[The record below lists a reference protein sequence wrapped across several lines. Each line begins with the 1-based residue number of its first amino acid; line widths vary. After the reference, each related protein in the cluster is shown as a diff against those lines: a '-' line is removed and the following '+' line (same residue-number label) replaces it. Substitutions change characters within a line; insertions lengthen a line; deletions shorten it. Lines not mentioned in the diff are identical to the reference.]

1 MLLPFIPKEQML
13 NGTALKQNTK
23 RQLEEIR
30 FLRETRITFTSSLD
44 SKVIG
49 CVKND

>member
-23 RQLEEIR
+23 
-30 FLRETRITFTSSLD
+30 
-44 SKVIG
+44 KKAIG
-49 CVKND
+49 RNKILARNSNNIYEQFGL

>member
-1 MLLPFIPKEQML
+1 MLFIPKEQIL

-30 FLRETRITFTSSLD
+30 FLRET
-44 SKVIG
+44 
-49 CVKND
+49 